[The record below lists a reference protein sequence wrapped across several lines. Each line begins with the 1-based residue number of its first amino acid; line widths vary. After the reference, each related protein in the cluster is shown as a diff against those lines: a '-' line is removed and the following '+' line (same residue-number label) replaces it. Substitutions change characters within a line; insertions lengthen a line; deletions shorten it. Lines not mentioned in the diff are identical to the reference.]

1 MRPWGNGKPYVPLYC
16 IAGLASTQG
25 EFWKEQ
31 RRFSHAALKDMG
43 MGKSILE
50 EKIVEEL
57 SFFIDRLKELSVSH
71 FDPKLPIQMTVAN
84 VIENVIWGKRREYDD
99 PDFVEYMD
107 MFNLTSEVAGNGL
120 LVAFPFLR

>member
-1 MRPWGNGKPYVPLYC
+1 
-16 IAGLASTQG
+16 
-25 EFWKEQ
+25 
-31 RRFSHAALKDMG
+31 

-57 SFFIDRLKELSVSH
+57 SFFIDRLKKLSVSH

-84 VIENVIWGKRREYDD
+84 VIENVISGKRREYDD
-99 PDFVEYMD
+99 PDFVECMD
-107 MFNLTSEVAGNGL
+107 MFNLISEVAGNGL

>member
-1 MRPWGNGKPYVPLYC
+1 MER
-16 IAGLASTQG
+16 
-25 EFWKEQ
+25 EQ

-57 SFFIDRLKELSVSH
+57 SFFIDRLKKLSVSH

-84 VIENVIWGKRREYDD
+84 VIENVI
-99 PDFVEYMD
+99 
-107 MFNLTSEVAGNGL
+107 
-120 LVAFPFLR
+120 